1 LEGGF
6 KDPWGKYSEVWSRY
20 IDSIAVK
27 RAELAADRRDC
38 WTEAHSWAVNL
49 AYYLYRCGQRQ
60 EASYLIEGV
69 RCGSVKY
76 LTGKDPL
83 YDALNHSLLE
93 LRMGFRWE
101 KTMIAR
107 GTGIATAYCRSVE
120 ELRYFMATT
129 EPRNIGYE
137 NEAQFPH
144 TAYWFQPLAL
154 VFGIALSGAP
164 NRWPTRS
171 EVDPFG
177 GGITYGNAFWVSRNY
192 VEALTA
198 SDWIS
203 KAEIEPPSWVM
214 EPKPRKYFTRGSC

>member
-1 LEGGF
+1 MEEDF
-6 KDPWGKYSEVWSRY
+6 KELWGKYSETWSGY
-20 IDSIAVK
+20 IDSLAVK
-27 RAELAADRRDC
+27 RAELAARGRDC

-49 AYYLYRCGQRQ
+49 AYYLFRCGRRQ

-76 LTGKDPL
+76 ITSEDPF
-83 YDALNHSLLE
+83 YSVLNRSLLE
-93 LRMGFRWE
+93 LRVGFGRE
-101 KTMIAR
+101 E
-107 GTGIATAYCRSVE
+107 TGIATAYCRYVE
-120 ELRYFMATT
+120 ELRYLMDTT

-137 NEAQFPH
+137 HEVQFPH

-171 EVDPFG
+171 EVNPLG
-177 GGITYGNAFWVSRNY
+177 GEITYGNEFWVSRNY

-198 SDWIS
+198 SDWIGTVHVR
-203 KAEIEPPSWVM
+203 PPSWVM
-214 EPKPRKYFTRGSC
+214 EPEPKKYPLGESY